1 MLPLLVSASP
11 RRVQGVSG
19 APSPRVP
26 PQNPARGRARAPV
39 SLLWRSLQPRA
50 RPHGDCRLH
59 SNLIHSH
66 SDILSRVLAS
76 SPWRRSAS
84 PKLGTQRDIDDL
96 RCLCVQVITMSG
108 GTLPGAPD
116 VTTEQLQQILQSVQ
130 AELERRAAL
139 QRGAPESKRN
149 SILCASG
156 KALPSEAEVHAWALL
171 VLLHGRGADG
181 SWVAVPTL
189 VDQWMNVVLLQS
201 SRYKQLRERWQPPTD
216 DPAWRNLALAKGLV
230 PSLLSQAAARAAE
243 PLAHITRT
251 LVQLEVIDHD
261 VGQTALSNYL
271 KNCLAKSKGISGPS
285 YNPAN
290 GSHTLHRHI
299 AAAVPVASLLK
310 VRGKELLSA
319 LHRTREEPEAAPS
332 YAELQASAD
341 ASAAAAR
348 REQQRSSQLRAQV
361 KTLQE
366 VSVNAVRKDAERE
379 AKEKADATT

>member
-1 MLPLLVSASP
+1 
-11 RRVQGVSG
+11 
-19 APSPRVP
+19 
-26 PQNPARGRARAPV
+26 
-39 SLLWRSLQPRA
+39 
-50 RPHGDCRLH
+50 
-59 SNLIHSH
+59 
-66 SDILSRVLAS
+66 
-76 SPWRRSAS
+76 
-84 PKLGTQRDIDDL
+84 
-96 RCLCVQVITMSG
+96 
-108 GTLPGAPD
+108 
-116 VTTEQLQQILQSVQ
+116 VQ

-216 DPAWRNLALAKGLV
+216 DPEWRNLALAKGLV

-332 YAELQASAD
+332 YTELQASAD

-366 VSVNAVRKDAERE
+366 VSVNAVRKEAERE
-379 AKEKADATT
+379 AKEKSDATVQRVRASAERHGGRWPRMQTDRSMCVVYMLISALPQNGGDLEQQAHTRQARELSLGLP

>member
-1 MLPLLVSASP
+1 M
-11 RRVQGVSG
+11 
-19 APSPRVP
+19 
-26 PQNPARGRARAPV
+26 
-39 SLLWRSLQPRA
+39 
-50 RPHGDCRLH
+50 
-59 SNLIHSH
+59 
-66 SDILSRVLAS
+66 
-76 SPWRRSAS
+76 
-84 PKLGTQRDIDDL
+84 
-96 RCLCVQVITMSG
+96 
-108 GTLPGAPD
+108 
-116 VTTEQLQQILQSVQ
+116 
-130 AELERRAAL
+130 
-139 QRGAPESKRN
+139 
-149 SILCASG
+149 
-156 KALPSEAEVHAWALL
+156 
-171 VLLHGRGADG
+171 
-181 SWVAVPTL
+181 
-189 VDQWMNVVLLQS
+189 
-201 SRYKQLRERWQPPTD
+201 
-216 DPAWRNLALAKGLV
+216 ALAKGLV

-332 YAELQASAD
+332 YTELQASAD

-379 AKEKADATT
+379 AKEKADATVQRVRASAERQVAAAQAGAEDAKENAATRAEEAYGEQLAQAQQAAKRVSCRSGCLN

>member
-1 MLPLLVSASP
+1 M
-11 RRVQGVSG
+11 
-19 APSPRVP
+19 
-26 PQNPARGRARAPV
+26 
-39 SLLWRSLQPRA
+39 
-50 RPHGDCRLH
+50 
-59 SNLIHSH
+59 
-66 SDILSRVLAS
+66 
-76 SPWRRSAS
+76 
-84 PKLGTQRDIDDL
+84 
-96 RCLCVQVITMSG
+96 
-108 GTLPGAPD
+108 
-116 VTTEQLQQILQSVQ
+116 
-130 AELERRAAL
+130 
-139 QRGAPESKRN
+139 
-149 SILCASG
+149 
-156 KALPSEAEVHAWALL
+156 
-171 VLLHGRGADG
+171 
-181 SWVAVPTL
+181 
-189 VDQWMNVVLLQS
+189 
-201 SRYKQLRERWQPPTD
+201 
-216 DPAWRNLALAKGLV
+216 ALAKGLV

-332 YAELQASAD
+332 YTELQASAD

-379 AKEKADATT
+379 AKEKADATVQRVRASAERQVAAAQAGAEDADGPWYVCCVYAHIRVTTKRRGYMIRLSSRHTHAKRVSCRSGCLTGCGP

>member
-1 MLPLLVSASP
+1 M
-11 RRVQGVSG
+11 
-19 APSPRVP
+19 
-26 PQNPARGRARAPV
+26 
-39 SLLWRSLQPRA
+39 
-50 RPHGDCRLH
+50 
-59 SNLIHSH
+59 
-66 SDILSRVLAS
+66 
-76 SPWRRSAS
+76 
-84 PKLGTQRDIDDL
+84 
-96 RCLCVQVITMSG
+96 
-108 GTLPGAPD
+108 
-116 VTTEQLQQILQSVQ
+116 
-130 AELERRAAL
+130 
-139 QRGAPESKRN
+139 
-149 SILCASG
+149 
-156 KALPSEAEVHAWALL
+156 
-171 VLLHGRGADG
+171 
-181 SWVAVPTL
+181 
-189 VDQWMNVVLLQS
+189 
-201 SRYKQLRERWQPPTD
+201 
-216 DPAWRNLALAKGLV
+216 ALAKGLV

-332 YAELQASAD
+332 YTELQASAD

-366 VSVNAVRKDAERE
+366 VSVNAVRLADSLRSLATIAPSPRITDTACWLALSKPFRRRESRDETARIMCFMHGRERQKDIEAELPR
-379 AKEKADATT
+379 

>member
-1 MLPLLVSASP
+1 M
-11 RRVQGVSG
+11 
-19 APSPRVP
+19 
-26 PQNPARGRARAPV
+26 
-39 SLLWRSLQPRA
+39 
-50 RPHGDCRLH
+50 
-59 SNLIHSH
+59 
-66 SDILSRVLAS
+66 
-76 SPWRRSAS
+76 
-84 PKLGTQRDIDDL
+84 
-96 RCLCVQVITMSG
+96 
-108 GTLPGAPD
+108 
-116 VTTEQLQQILQSVQ
+116 
-130 AELERRAAL
+130 
-139 QRGAPESKRN
+139 
-149 SILCASG
+149 
-156 KALPSEAEVHAWALL
+156 
-171 VLLHGRGADG
+171 
-181 SWVAVPTL
+181 
-189 VDQWMNVVLLQS
+189 
-201 SRYKQLRERWQPPTD
+201 
-216 DPAWRNLALAKGLV
+216 ALAKGLV

-332 YAELQASAD
+332 YTELQASAD

-366 VSVNAVRKDAERE
+366 VSVNAVRKEAERE
-379 AKEKADATT
+379 AKEKSDATVQRVRASAERQVAAAQAGAEDAKENAATRAEAAYGEQLAQAQQAAKAADKAKRKAEKEKQAAETKLQDERKKGRQLRAELQGAQRELADVSMQLESQFEESESDEDGSDEEMEVAMTGEDADGPWYVCCVYAHIRLTLSSRHTHAKRVSCRSGCLN

>member
-1 MLPLLVSASP
+1 
-11 RRVQGVSG
+11 
-19 APSPRVP
+19 
-26 PQNPARGRARAPV
+26 
-39 SLLWRSLQPRA
+39 
-50 RPHGDCRLH
+50 
-59 SNLIHSH
+59 
-66 SDILSRVLAS
+66 
-76 SPWRRSAS
+76 
-84 PKLGTQRDIDDL
+84 
-96 RCLCVQVITMSG
+96 
-108 GTLPGAPD
+108 
-116 VTTEQLQQILQSVQ
+116 
-130 AELERRAAL
+130 
-139 QRGAPESKRN
+139 
-149 SILCASG
+149 
-156 KALPSEAEVHAWALL
+156 
-171 VLLHGRGADG
+171 
-181 SWVAVPTL
+181 
-189 VDQWMNVVLLQS
+189 MNVVLLQS

-216 DPAWRNLALAKGLV
+216 DPEWRNLALAKGLV

-332 YAELQASAD
+332 YTELQASAD

>member
-1 MLPLLVSASP
+1 M
-11 RRVQGVSG
+11 
-19 APSPRVP
+19 
-26 PQNPARGRARAPV
+26 
-39 SLLWRSLQPRA
+39 
-50 RPHGDCRLH
+50 
-59 SNLIHSH
+59 
-66 SDILSRVLAS
+66 
-76 SPWRRSAS
+76 
-84 PKLGTQRDIDDL
+84 
-96 RCLCVQVITMSG
+96 
-108 GTLPGAPD
+108 
-116 VTTEQLQQILQSVQ
+116 
-130 AELERRAAL
+130 
-139 QRGAPESKRN
+139 
-149 SILCASG
+149 
-156 KALPSEAEVHAWALL
+156 
-171 VLLHGRGADG
+171 
-181 SWVAVPTL
+181 
-189 VDQWMNVVLLQS
+189 
-201 SRYKQLRERWQPPTD
+201 
-216 DPAWRNLALAKGLV
+216 ALAKGLV

-332 YAELQASAD
+332 YTELQASAD

-366 VSVNAVRKDAERE
+366 VSVNAVRKEAERE
-379 AKEKADATT
+379 AKEKSDATVQRVRASAELD